1 MQGNFL
7 NIIKGIYEK
16 PTTNILNVEKLNASS
31 VRSGT
36 KQGCLLSVIFM
47 ANLYVCLR
55 YLSLNLLIVKQKS
68 KKNNKK

>member
-36 KQGCLLSVIFM
+36 KQGYLLSVIFM
-47 ANLYVCLR
+47 AKLYVCLG

-68 KKNNKK
+68 KNNDKK